1 MQKHMRKKAQLANF
15 SRTLA
20 FICVL
25 GFMLVNMA
33 WAEEL
38 QIDAQKLHA
47 DEKKGVTIA
56 TGNVKMLKGDD
67 KLNADKVSVFVSS
80 ERKPIKL
87 EAVGNVDFALT
98 TQDGR
103 RLKGK
108 SDTLIY
114 LVQEKEYQLI
124 GKAQVQEIGKPNF
137 LKGEKI
143 VLNNESGVVNVE
155 SDHKAPVRV
164 IIDLNDMQESKQDN
178 KQGNKESK

>member
-1 MQKHMRKKAQLANF
+1 MQAYRQNNMWATSLA
-15 SRTLA
+15 RALA
-20 FICVL
+20 FACVL
-25 GFMLVNMA
+25 ESTLMGVA

-87 EAVGNVDFALT
+87 EAVGSVDFALT

-103 RLKGK
+103 KLKGK

-124 GKAQVQEIGKPNF
+124 GRAEVQEIGKPNF
-137 LKGEKI
+137 LRGEKI
-143 VLNNESGVVNVE
+143 LLNNQSGIINVE
-155 SDHKAPVRV
+155 SSHKAPVRV
-164 IIDLNDMQESKQDN
+164 IIDLNDMQEDKQSN
-178 KQGNKESK
+178 AQGNKESK